1 MASGFGLPSRSEDL
15 TIQSEI
21 RPLVPSCGSVAVGS
35 NSPSR
40 VPEVLDAVEAGR
52 PGAAEEL
59 VPLVYSELRKLARAL
74 LARGPKGVT
83 LQPTALVHEAY
94 LRLVGR
100 RDPGWN
106 GRGHFFGA
114 AALAMRRI
122 LVERARRRAAAR
134 HGGGM
139 ARSEIDPDDLPIDEP
154 LIDILA
160 LDQAIERLQ
169 QQDDRKAKVVLLRF
183 FAGLT
188 IPETAAAIGV
198 SEATVERDWA
208 FARVLLYDQIA
219 SSGGGDPALPR

>member
-1 MASGFGLPSRSEDL
+1 MACGYGLPSRLADV

-21 RPLVPSCGSVAVGS
+21 RPPVPSRGRVAVGS
-35 NSPSR
+35 NTPSR
-40 VPEVLDAVEAGR
+40 VPEVLDAVEAGS

-59 VPLVYSELRKLARAL
+59 VPLLYSELRKLARAL

-114 AALAMRRI
+114 AALAMRHV

-139 ARSEIDPDDLPIDEP
+139 ARGEIDPDDLPIDEP

-160 LDQAIERLQ
+160 LDQALERLQ
-169 QQDDRKAKVVLLRF
+169 QQDERKAKVVMLRF

-208 FARVLLYDQIA
+208 FARALLYDQIA
-219 SSGGGDPALPR
+219 SSGGGDPVLPR